1 MRKFFETYI
10 SIDAPQPVVVKYW
23 AGHKIRKGKGDIEA
37 RYIIPPENVQRQI
50 CMKAYKN
57 IDLIPRTDEYE
68 LFKADIKTRLQGM
81 DPKQRRRFISEI
93 RTLFRERAGRL
104 IEEPDIK
111 ALLQEKPTK
120 TDGANLDYSERFE
133 QINENELLAYLRAG
147 WQVVH
152 RLQNG
157 EVIVR
162 KG

>member
-1 MRKFFETYI
+1 
-10 SIDAPQPVVVKYW
+10 
-23 AGHKIRKGKGDIEA
+23 
-37 RYIIPPENVQRQI
+37 
-50 CMKAYKN
+50 MKAYKN